1 MEFKFTV
8 LDYQT
13 RAADAVVR
21 VFDGQ
26 PKIEAQSYLR
36 DVGTSSVDKRA
47 RGVSASSTPP
57 MAR

>member
-13 RAADAVVR
+13 RAADAVVK

-36 DVGTSSVDKRA
+36 DVGTGSVDKRGQE
-47 RGVSASSTPP
+47 RSASSIPP
-57 MAR
+57 TAP